1 MALAARATYRVG
13 SLDLPAALASYSAK
27 RSASAHTF
35 VYQNCDWSKVWGSAA
50 PSTAIFC
57 TTLLQATQP

>member
-1 MALAARATYRVG
+1 MG
-13 SLDLPAALASYSAK
+13 SVDPLPALLQKVFPK

-35 VYQNCDWSKVWGSAA
+35 VYQNCDWSKIWGSAA

-57 TTLLQATQP
+57 TTLRQATKAVA